1 MTIKATP
8 VTHSIGAEIIGIDL
22 SQPLTP
28 ENQQKILD
36 LFHQHQVLFFREPNL
51 DDRAQRDFAALF
63 GPLHHFAFL
72 PPIADDLPEVHA
84 LDTDGSNMSKNY
96 NADIWHSD
104 VTFTPS
110 PPLGSVLRAVVLPEV
125 GGDTLWASMY
135 AAYEAL
141 SSRVQRLIDDM
152 TAVHDSSQSVS
163 HRANAANANYEPTTH
178 PVVRV
183 HPVTGRKALFVNR
196 VFTTR
201 LEGVSDRENEYL
213 LPLLTDHVRSPDFQ
227 VRFRWNTGAMAIWD
241 NRCTQHYAVTDYTGR
256 RRMHRVIIEGD
267 APLPA
272 NVAKF

>member
-1 MTIKATP
+1 MTMKVTP
-8 VTHSIGAEIIGIDL
+8 LTQAIGAEVSGLDL
-22 SQPLTP
+22 SQPLTAA
-28 ENQQKILD
+28 EQREVLH
-36 LFHQHQVLFFREPNL
+36 LFHEYQVLFFRNQDI
-51 DDRAQRDFAALF
+51 DDHAQRDFAANF

-72 PPIADDLPEVHA
+72 PPVSEDIPEVHA
-84 LDTDGSNMSKNY
+84 LDTNGSKLGNY

-104 VTFTPS
+104 VTFTPH

-152 TAVHDSSQSVS
+152 TAVHDSAQSIS
-163 HRANAANANYEPTTH
+163 HRANVANANYQPTTH

-183 HPVTGRKALFVNR
+183 HPITGRKALFVNR

-201 LEGVSDRENEYL
+201 LVGVTDRENEYL

-227 VRFRWNTGAMAIWD
+227 VRFRWNLGAMAVWD

-256 RRMHRVIIEGD
+256 RRMHRVVIEGD

-272 NVAKF
+272 DVTKL